1 MTPLAQPRKVTD
13 LDQVRAAFLRTS
25 TALPPVLPEAG
36 LRAALLRRLDHDVV
50 RNRVALILH
59 VQRLLLYLQEQDAD
73 GAWGALLDMF
83 IVLGERGRD
92 LRQSMVHR
100 ASPLLGAQRIAF
112 FEAHLEGGIGEF
124 DVLPDVSS
132 SRLSRGLCGH
142 LSLVSR
148 SDKDVPTA
156 QDQFELAEQCLH
168 DGQVTEAVVLL
179 EGLVKA
185 APARM
190 EVTQLLLDVYR
201 RGQFKHRLFALL
213 PHMSDAPDEVREA
226 WRACAREL
234 DCAQEAGS

>member
-1 MTPLAQPRKVTD
+1 MTPLAQTRKVTD
-13 LDQVRAAFLRTS
+13 LDHLRAAFLGPS
-25 TALPPVLPEAG
+25 TALSPVVPDAG
-36 LRAALLRRLDHDVV
+36 LRAALLRRLDHDIV

-73 GAWGALLDMF
+73 GACGALLDMF
-83 IVLGERGRD
+83 IALGERGRD

-132 SRLSRGLCGH
+132 SRLSRGICGH
-142 LSLVSR
+142 LSLVAR
-148 SDKDVPTA
+148 SDKSVTTA
-156 QDQFELAEQCLH
+156 DDQFELAEQCLD

-179 EGLVKA
+179 ESLVKA

-201 RGQFKHRLFALL
+201 RGQFKHRFLALL

-234 DCAQEAGS
+234 DHEQEAGS